1 MTTQFTHIKHS
12 HSSLHLTLISVA
24 ILSSL
29 SLSASSK
36 SDLNSDVNN
45 LYLNSTSTI
54 VHASDLKN
62 RTNNSQSSDNK
73 QSSSSDLKS
82 DKVAQHLSSLIAQ
95 SNLPHLKL
103 NSVDIANYL
112 HIKQADIPQLCL
124 DTAYDIAQRN
134 LSTELASVL
143 KNSNK
148 KHNT

>member
-54 VHASDLKN
+54 VHASDFKN

-82 DKVAQHLSSLIAQ
+82 DKTTQHLSSLIAQ

-103 NSVDIANYL
+103 NSVDMAKHL
-112 HIKQADIPQLCL
+112 HVKQADISQLYL
-124 DTAYDIAQRN
+124 DVN
-134 LSTELASVL
+134 KSVTDCSIL
-143 KNSNK
+143 LQMKQ
-148 KHNT
+148 